1 MNKVKQ
7 NATTVALIL
16 ISLIPIYKL
25 KSRLGIDFFHRS
37 HGPELIEK
45 WTGGLIKAEVIK
57 RNYIRRP

>member
-1 MNKVKQ
+1 MNKVKV
-7 NATTVALIL
+7 NVTIVALIL

-25 KSRLGIDFFHRS
+25 KSRLGIDFFHSS

>member
-1 MNKVKQ
+1 MNKVQ
-7 NATTVALIL
+7 VNFTIIALIL

-25 KSRLGIDFFHRS
+25 KSRLGIDFFHSS

-45 WTGGLIKAEVIK
+45 WTGGLIKTEVIK

>member
-1 MNKVKQ
+1 MNKVKV
-7 NATTVALIL
+7 NVTTVALIL

-25 KSRLGIDFFHRS
+25 KSRLGIDFLQSS